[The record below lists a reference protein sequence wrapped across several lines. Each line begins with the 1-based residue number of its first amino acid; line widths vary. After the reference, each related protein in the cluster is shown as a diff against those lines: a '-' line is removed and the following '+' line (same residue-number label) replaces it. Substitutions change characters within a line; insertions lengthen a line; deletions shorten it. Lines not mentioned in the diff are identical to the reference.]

1 MREPLSVVVITFN
14 NADTLER
21 CLAAADWADEIV
33 VLDSG
38 STDATVDIAARHGAR
53 IATHPFDDYGPQK
66 QRAID
71 SASHDWI
78 LNLDADEVLS
88 PGTREVIE
96 EALIAPDVA
105 GFRLPRRERM
115 FWSVQHPKS
124 WRNGHLRLF
133 DRRRGRMN
141 NVPVHA
147 AVEVGL
153 VDIEHPV
160 HLREVET
167 DAAVQR
173 RDVALERRAHAERDD
188 RDARRVTCPR
198 DRGHFVVGV
207 RKHDDV
213 GQRGVGEAL
222 AMRVL
227 LADRLGGDRA
237 VAVVVA
243 QTPRQRLDGVA
254 LRTGAV
260 RGRCKRH
267 VRKGMVAGQKRGSS

>member
-21 CLAAADWADEIV
+21 CLAAVDWADEII

-38 STDATVDIAARHGAR
+38 STDATVDIAARHRAR

-96 EALIAPDVA
+96 EALVAPGVA

-115 FWSVQHPKS
+115 FWSVQHPMS

-133 DRRRGRMN
+133 DRRHARMN

-147 AVEVGL
+147 AVEVDGPVRTL
-153 VDIEHPV
+153 GRADFVNDGDADIAA
-160 HLREVET
+160 RVEKIN
-167 DAAVQR
+167 R
-173 RDVALERRAHAERDD
+173 YSS
-188 RDARRVTCPR
+188 
-198 DRGHFVVGV
+198 
-207 RKHDDV
+207 
-213 GQRGVGEAL
+213 
-222 AMRVL
+222 
-227 LADRLGGDRA
+227 
-237 VAVVVA
+237 
-243 QTPRQRLDGVA
+243 
-254 LRTGAV
+254 
-260 RGRCKRH
+260 
-267 VRKGMVAGQKRGSS
+267 GMVAHKLARGQRFLGVRMVIYPPLFFLRQYLLKRYFLSGWAGFVSSVTGAFYVFLKYAKLYEARRRHRDV

>member
-21 CLAAADWADEIV
+21 CLAAVDWADEIV

-38 STDATVDIAARHGAR
+38 STDATVDIAARHRAR

-96 EALIAPDVA
+96 QALVAPRVA

-115 FWSVQHPKS
+115 FWSVQHPMS

-133 DRRRGRMN
+133 DRRRARMN

-147 AVEVGL
+147 AVEVDGPVQTL
-153 VDIEHPV
+153 ARADFVNDGDADIATRVDKINRYSSGMVAHK
-160 HLREVET
+160 LARG
-167 DAAVQR
+167 QR
-173 RDVALERRAHAERDD
+173 
-188 RDARRVTCPR
+188 
-198 DRGHFVVGV
+198 FVGV
-207 RKHDDV
+207 RMV
-213 GQRGVGEAL
+213 VYPPLFFLRQY
-222 AMRVL
+222 L
-227 LADRLGGDRA
+227 LKRYFLSGWAGF
-237 VAVVVA
+237 VSSV
-243 QTPRQRLDGVA
+243 
-254 LRTGAV
+254 TGAFYV
-260 RGRCKRH
+260 FLKYAKLYEARRH
-267 VRKGMVAGQKRGSS
+267 DRDV

>member
-21 CLAAADWADEIV
+21 CLAAVDWADEIV

-38 STDATVDIAARHGAR
+38 STDATVEIAERHGAR
-53 IATHPFDDYGPQK
+53 VAVHPFDDYGPQK

-96 EALIAPDVA
+96 EALVVPEVA

-115 FWSVQHPKS
+115 FWSVQHPRS

-133 DRRRGRMN
+133 DRRRARMN

-147 AVEVGL
+147 AVEVDGPTETL
-153 VDIEHPV
+153 WRADFVNDGDADIAARVDKVNRYSSGMVAHK
-160 HLREVET
+160 LARG
-167 DAAVQR
+167 QR
-173 RDVALERRAHAERDD
+173 
-188 RDARRVTCPR
+188 
-198 DRGHFVVGV
+198 FVGV
-207 RKHDDV
+207 RMV
-213 GQRGVGEAL
+213 FYPPLFFLRQY
-222 AMRVL
+222 L
-227 LADRLGGDRA
+227 LKRYFLSGWAGF
-237 VAVVVA
+237 VSSV
-243 QTPRQRLDGVA
+243 
-254 LRTGAV
+254 TGAFYV
-260 RGRCKRH
+260 FLKYAKLYEARRRGRDD
-267 VRKGMVAGQKRGSS
+267 

>member
-21 CLAAADWADEIV
+21 CLAAVDWADEII

-38 STDATVDIAARHGAR
+38 SSDATLDIAARHGAR

-96 EALIAPDVA
+96 QALVAPAVA

-115 FWSVQHPKS
+115 FWSVQHPLS

-133 DRRRGRMN
+133 DRRHARMN

-147 AVEVGL
+147 AVEVDGPVRTL
-153 VDIEHPV
+153 GRADFVNDGDADI
-160 HLREVET
+160 
-167 DAAVQR
+167 AAR
-173 RDVALERRAHAERDD
+173 IEKINRYSS
-188 RDARRVTCPR
+188 
-198 DRGHFVVGV
+198 
-207 RKHDDV
+207 
-213 GQRGVGEAL
+213 
-222 AMRVL
+222 
-227 LADRLGGDRA
+227 
-237 VAVVVA
+237 
-243 QTPRQRLDGVA
+243 
-254 LRTGAV
+254 
-260 RGRCKRH
+260 
-267 VRKGMVAGQKRGSS
+267 GMVAHKLARGQRFLGVRMVIYPPLFFLRQYLLKRYFLSGWAGFVSSVTGAFYVFLKYAKLYEARRRHRDV